1 MSRRFYT
8 TKSHMTT
15 MTLPRYYE
23 KDADPS
29 LLQSKRIAVLG
40 YGSQG
45 RGQALNLRDSG
56 LTVHI
61 GVREGQSFDRAVE
74 DGFLVYSISEA
85 VLQADIIMVLLPDEV
100 HGEVYAEAI
109 LPHMREDVTL
119 LFSHGFSIHFGQ
131 IVPPPGIDVA
141 LIAPKG
147 PGHRV
152 RSVYEEGS
160 GLPALIAVH
169 QNKTGKARD
178 IALAYAQA
186 IGATRTV
193 VLETSF
199 REETVTDLFGEQV
212 VLCGGFS
219 SLIKAGFETLVAH
232 GYDPEMAYFEVLHE
246 TKLVIDLIY
255 EGGLTKLRRS
265 VSNTAHYGDVTR
277 GPRVIGEE
285 ARSAMHEIL
294 HEIEDGSFA
303 RDWLLENS
311 VNKPVFTARTKADEE
326 HLIEKTGKDVRS
338 LMPTVF
344 P

>member
-1 MSRRFYT
+1 
-8 TKSHMTT
+8 MTT

-23 KDADPS
+23 NDVDQM
-29 LLQSKRIAVLG
+29 LLHSRRIAVLG

-56 LTVHI
+56 LAVHI
-61 GVREGQSFDRAVE
+61 GVREGQSFERAVQ
-74 DGFLVYSISEA
+74 DGFSVYSISEA
-85 VLQADIIMVLLPDEV
+85 VSLADIIMILLPDEV
-100 HGEVYAEAI
+100 HGEVYAKEIA
-109 LPHMREDVTL
+109 PHMRSDVTL

-131 IVPPPGIDVA
+131 IIPPPDIDVA

-169 QNKTGKARD
+169 QDKTGKARA
-178 IALAYAQA
+178 IALAYAHA

-199 REETVTDLFGEQV
+199 REETITDLFGEQA

-219 SLIKAGFETLVAH
+219 SLIKAAFETLVEH

-255 EGGLTKLRRS
+255 EGGLTKLRQS

-277 GPRVIGEE
+277 GPRVIGAEC
-285 ARSAMHEIL
+285 RSEMHEIL
-294 HEIEDGSFA
+294 NEIEDGRFA

-311 VNKPVFTARTKADEE
+311 VNKPVFNARTKADEE
-326 HLIEKTGKDVRS
+326 HLIEKTGKEVRG
-338 LMPTVF
+338 LMPSIF
-344 P
+344 K

>member
-1 MSRRFYT
+1 
-8 TKSHMTT
+8 

-23 KDADPS
+23 KDVDQT
-29 LLQSKRIAVLG
+29 LLRSRRIAVLG

-56 LTVHI
+56 LAVHI
-61 GVREGQSFDRAVE
+61 GVHEGHSFNRAVE
-74 DGFLVYSISEA
+74 DGFSVYSVSEA
-85 VLQADIIMVLLPDEV
+85 VLQADIVMILLPDEV
-100 HGEVYAEAI
+100 QGGVYATEIAPN
-109 LPHMREDVTL
+109 LKSDATL

-131 IVPPPGIDVA
+131 IIPPPDIDVA

-178 IALAYAQA
+178 IALAYAHA

-199 REETVTDLFGEQV
+199 REETVTDLFGEQT
-212 VLCGGFS
+212 VLCGGIS
-219 SLIKAGFETLVAH
+219 SLIKAGFETLVEH

-246 TKLVIDLIY
+246 TKLVVDLIY

-277 GPRVIGEE
+277 GPRVIGAESR
-285 ARSAMHEIL
+285 AAMHEIL
-294 HEIEDGSFA
+294 HEIEDGRFA
-303 RDWLLENS
+303 REWLLENS
-311 VNKPVFTARTKADEE
+311 VHKPVFTARTRADEE
-326 HLIEKTGKDVRS
+326 HLMEKTGVAVRG
-338 LMPTVF
+338 LMPTIF
-344 P
+344 K

>member
-1 MSRRFYT
+1 
-8 TKSHMTT
+8 

-23 KDADPS
+23 KDADPR
-29 LLQSKRIAVLG
+29 LLLSKRIAVLG

-61 GVREGQSFDRAVE
+61 GVREGPSFARAVE
-74 DGFLVYSISEA
+74 DGFLVYPISEA
-85 VLQADIIMVLLPDEV
+85 VLQADIIMVLLPDEA
-100 HGEVYAEAI
+100 HGVVYKEAI
-109 LPHMREDVTL
+109 LPYMKKNVTL

-131 IVPPPGIDVA
+131 IIPPPDIDVA

-152 RSVYEEGS
+152 RDVYEGGS

-186 IGATRTV
+186 LGATRTV

-199 REETVTDLFGEQV
+199 REETITDLFGEQV

-219 SLIKAGFETLVAH
+219 SLIKAAFETLVAH

-246 TKLVIDLIY
+246 TKLTIDLIY

-285 ARSAMHEIL
+285 ARFAMDEIL

-326 HLIEKTGKDVRS
+326 HLIEKTGKDVRG

-344 P
+344 K

>member
-1 MSRRFYT
+1 
-8 TKSHMTT
+8 

-29 LLQSKRIAVLG
+29 LLQSKQITVLG

-56 LTVHI
+56 ASVHI
-61 GVREGQSFDRAVE
+61 GVREGPSFDRAIA
-74 DGFLVYSISEA
+74 DGFSVYSISEA
-85 VLQADIIMVLLPDEV
+85 VLQADIIMVLLPDET
-100 HGEVYAEAI
+100 HGEVYKAEI
-109 LPHMREDVTL
+109 LPHMKKGATL
-119 LFSHGFSIHFGQ
+119 LFSHGFSICFGQ
-131 IVPPPGIDVA
+131 IVPPPDIDVA
-141 LIAPKG
+141 LVAPKG
-147 PGHRV
+147 PGIRV

-169 QNKTGKARD
+169 QDKTGKARD

-219 SLIKAGFETLVAH
+219 SLIKAAFETLVAH

-246 TKLVIDLIY
+246 TKLTIDLIY

-277 GPRVIGEE
+277 GPRVISEE
-285 ARSAMHEIL
+285 AHSAMHEIL
-294 HEIEDGSFA
+294 HEIEDGRFA

-326 HLIEKTGKDVRS
+326 HLIEKTGKEVRG

-344 P
+344 K

>member
-1 MSRRFYT
+1 
-8 TKSHMTT
+8 MTT

-23 KDADPS
+23 KDADPR
-29 LLQSKRIAVLG
+29 LLLSKRIAVLG

-61 GVREGQSFDRAVE
+61 GVREGPSFARAVE
-74 DGFLVYSISEA
+74 DGFLVYPISEA
-85 VLQADIIMVLLPDEV
+85 VLQADIIMVLLPDEA
-100 HGEVYAEAI
+100 HGVVYKEAI
-109 LPHMREDVTL
+109 LPYMKKNVTL

-131 IVPPPGIDVA
+131 IIPPPDIDVA

-152 RSVYEEGS
+152 RDVYEGGS

-186 IGATRTV
+186 LGATRTV

-199 REETVTDLFGEQV
+199 REETITDLFGEQV

-219 SLIKAGFETLVAH
+219 SLIKAAFETLVAH

-246 TKLVIDLIY
+246 TKLTIDLIY

-285 ARSAMHEIL
+285 ARFAMDEIL

-326 HLIEKTGKDVRS
+326 HLIEKTGKDVRG

-344 P
+344 K